1 MKNTYDGY
9 IIAEK
14 DLEIRG
20 PGDFIASASLEADSE
35 IRQSG
40 GMKFR
45 LADMCEDSGLLS
57 LAVADA
63 SLLIETDPEL
73 SSYPELR
80 AEVDG
85 LFTIAPCSIS

>member
-1 MKNTYDGY
+1 
-9 IIAEK
+9 
-14 DLEIRG
+14 
-20 PGDFIASASLEADSE
+20 
-35 IRQSG
+35 
-40 GMKFR
+40 MKFR